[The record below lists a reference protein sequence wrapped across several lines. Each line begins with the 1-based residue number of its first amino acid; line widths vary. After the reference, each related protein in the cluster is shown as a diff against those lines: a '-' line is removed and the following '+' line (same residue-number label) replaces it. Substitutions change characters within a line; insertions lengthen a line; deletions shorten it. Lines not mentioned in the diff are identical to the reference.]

1 MVIVENR
8 QRWADPGIR
17 KLMAAGMPGRHC
29 RHQAII
35 EREARTQAMLRS
47 KLGTLLLVSA
57 ALSCAAGFALDARGS
72 IAYLELWLALAVL
85 LLLGGAVLIVL
96 GQND

>member
-1 MVIVENR
+1 
-8 QRWADPGIR
+8 
-17 KLMAAGMPGRHC
+17 
-29 RHQAII
+29 
-35 EREARTQAMLRS
+35 MLRS

-57 ALSCAAGFALDARGS
+57 VLSCAAGFALDARGS